1 MSETTTLNVRV
12 NKDIKK
18 ESEIILNM
26 LGLNTSVAINMFLNA
41 IVRNNGIPFELK
53 LEPNE
58 ETKKAMDDVL
68 AGRNLSKPYTNVKE
82 LMADLNADD

>member
-12 NKDIKK
+12 NKDIKR
-18 ESEIILNM
+18 ESDVILSM

-41 IVRNNGIPFELK
+41 VVRNQGIPFSLK

-58 ETKKAMDDVL
+58 ETKKVMDDVL